1 MSKVLNQEDALGAPC
16 LGCDFCS
23 PQAPSRGAG
32 MLRTGRR
39 GPSLWCH
46 IYCWDHRVITPT
58 CADAFPVVGGS
69 ARVGALRCRAKQGR
83 REDGADVWILTSII
97 VRFFGRFRERKEFFG
112 NHGGALLLH
121 HRAIH
126 RLPTAGVGVSSSVPP
141 QSLLSPKSF
150 VLRRCSNF
158 YFSRPHKLFRGPV
171 SAGCRRCFR
180 IKPCPDTKHDV
191 PRLIR

>member
-1 MSKVLNQEDALGAPC
+1 LPILCRSVRLLLRNSEGPRLRRCPVVFSKLSKVLNQEDALGAPC

-39 GPSLWCH
+39 DPSLWCH

-141 QSLLSPKSF
+141 QS
-150 VLRRCSNF
+150 
-158 YFSRPHKLFRGPV
+158 
-171 SAGCRRCFR
+171 
-180 IKPCPDTKHDV
+180 
-191 PRLIR
+191 